1 MINNINAPNINIVKH
16 VASHMLNQQIM
27 HVGRLT
33 TSNMNYVFTVSTNTD
48 TYVLRMAQPKY
59 KHTYESAIYWQHKL
73 LPLGIPIVEFIAQ
86 DLKGEYSPYPT
97 VIMHMVPGNDLC
109 NIYKQLSAEAKQSL
123 AHQMVDIFTKS
134 NKLQVGTTYG
144 FRDSYEQP
152 TPYPTWCDFLDAR
165 LELCRSSLAKTNPF
179 PANVIQEIST
189 TLKSLKTNLN
199 SVPPKPFMWDASERN
214 VLIYENQISGI
225 VDVDNMCFGDPLFT
239 LGLTYLGLEVLGY
252 DDIYCD
258 AWANLMNLD
267 PKANLRLQFYRLFYT
282 VWFMRHYA
290 DEVSENGTAYN
301 IDADVLNKLFT
312 ENLTRI
318 NALLASNNA

>member
-1 MINNINAPNINIVKH
+1 MPRDPNAPDINIVKH
-16 VASHMLNQQIM
+16 VATQLLNQEIM

-33 TSNMNYVFTVSTNTD
+33 TSNMNYVFTVSTKTHD
-48 TYVLRMAQPKY
+48 YVLRMAQPKY
-59 KHTYESAIYWQHKL
+59 KHTYESAIYWQQRL
-73 LPLGIPIVEFIAQ
+73 LPLGVPIVKFIAH
-86 DLKGEYSPYPT
+86 DLEGKHSPYPA
-97 VIMHMVPGNDLC
+97 VLMDLVPGDDLC
-109 NIYKQLSAEAKQSL
+109 NVYKQLSTDAKQSL
-123 AHQMVDIFTKS
+123 AQQMVDIFAKTD
-134 NKLQVGTTYG
+134 NLQVGTTYG
-144 FRDSYEQP
+144 FAASYEQP
-152 TPYPTWCDFLDAR
+152 TPYKTWYDFLGAR
-165 LELCRSSLAKTNPF
+165 LELCRSSLVKTDAF
-179 PANVIQEIST
+179 PNDVMQQIGSIA
-189 TLKSLKTNLN
+189 KSLKANLN

-239 LGLTYLGLEVLGY
+239 LGLTYLGLEVLGC

-258 AWANLMNLD
+258 TWANLMNLD

-290 DEVSENGTAYN
+290 DKVSENGTAYN
-301 IDADVLNKLFT
+301 MDADVLNKLFT